1 MLQFYASKVGYTT
14 MVFDFSSFQQDPTFS
29 GSQPLVTAFDSVAG
43 TGMATIVVALDLT
56 VPVITGL
63 GTEVSV
69 AVWTVDPLLE
79 GAAGAV
85 VAFRASVTA
94 DVVFHSCIGF
104 VAQFTEIAAIV
115 ELLDAGNH
123 IEMAVV
129 IVQVQDIDGW
139 V

>member
-1 MLQFYASKVGYTT
+1 

-29 GSQPLVTAFDSVAG
+29 GSQPLVTSFDSVADARI
-43 TGMATIVVALDLT
+43 ATIVVAFDLT

-63 GTEVSV
+63 GPEVSV

-94 DVVFHSCIGF
+94 DVVFTMVIAF

-115 ELLDAGNH
+115 EGLNGPHN
-123 IEMAVV
+123 IEMAVIV
-129 IVQVQDIDGW
+129 VQVQDIDGW